1 MVAAVRLVLAAL
13 EVGRLLVGVDRA
25 CVLAWWSAVQLGVW
39 YPK

>member
-25 CVLAWWSAVQLGVW
+25 CVLVQLGVW